1 MGRKTD
7 FRHTIIIATS
17 NAGYPLILQ
26 AIKRKTDFADLK
38 IQMLEY
44 LFHEGIYR
52 PEFINRFDGV
62 VLFTPLEP
70 EHLLQIAGLMLEKL
84 QRNMKEKGIELE
96 ITEKLKAK
104 IAELGYDP
112 TFGARNMRRV
122 LQDKV
127 ENALA
132 VALLSDA
139 IKRGDRIALDPETF
153 EVIKT

>member
-1 MGRKTD
+1 
-7 FRHTIIIATS
+7 
-17 NAGYPLILQ
+17 
-26 AIKRKTDFADLK
+26 
-38 IQMLEY
+38 
-44 LFHEGIYR
+44 
-52 PEFINRFDGV
+52 
-62 VLFTPLEP
+62 
-70 EHLLQIAGLMLEKL
+70 
-84 QRNMKEKGIELE
+84 MKEKGIELE

>member
-1 MGRKTD
+1 
-7 FRHTIIIATS
+7 
-17 NAGYPLILQ
+17 
-26 AIKRKTDFADLK
+26 
-38 IQMLEY
+38 MLEY

-62 VLFTPLEP
+62 ILFTPLKP

-84 QRNMKEKGIELE
+84 QKNMKEKGIVLE
-96 ITEKLKAK
+96 ITEDLKAK

-127 ENALA
+127 ENSLA
-132 VALLSDA
+132 IALLSRK
-139 IKRGDRIALDPETF
+139 IKRGDHIEVDPETF
-153 EVIKT
+153 QVNKI